1 MEGEEKALTGRIES
15 EEAKTREERKR
26 GEAGR
31 ADRIFKKR
39 EMYKSVG
46 LKYSGRGGRSSL

>member
-1 MEGEEKALTGRIES
+1 MEGEEKALSARIES

-26 GEAGR
+26 GEAG
-31 ADRIFKKR
+31 RIFKKR